1 MSIQENAEKLFA
13 IADAIPAGLADNAHG
28 AAADLEAASQGAY
41 GGMAEI
47 AGQIMETLGASH
59 GATPELTGRAQ
70 QLNADA
76 ESIATRATQLESDA
90 TTLSLGMKQLA
101 EQLAEQIRTVASSF
115 MGQ

>member
-1 MSIQENAEKLFA
+1 MSIQENAERLFA
-13 IADAIPAGLADNAHG
+13 IADAIPAGLADNAHE

-47 AGQIMETLGASH
+47 AGQIMDTLGQSH

-90 TTLSLGMKQLA
+90 TTLSLGMKN
-101 EQLAEQIRTVASSF
+101 LAEQIRTVASSF
-115 MGQ
+115 MGK